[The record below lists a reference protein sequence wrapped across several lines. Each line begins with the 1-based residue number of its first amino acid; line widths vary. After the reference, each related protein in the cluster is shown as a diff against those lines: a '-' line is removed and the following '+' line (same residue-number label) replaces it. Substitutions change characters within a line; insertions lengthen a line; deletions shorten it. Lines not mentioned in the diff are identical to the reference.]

1 MIKVIVS
8 NTINQPHEKVFSY
21 ISNFENNP
29 KWQGGM
35 VEARF
40 TSEGPLGVGST
51 YEQVATFLGKEI
63 LTTFQVVEYE
73 ENRKIKIESIKSTF
87 PITVTRTVE
96 PQDEGTKVTA
106 IVEGDASR
114 VYKIA
119 QPFMKLM
126 VKQSVKSDYKNLK
139 KQLEKA

>member
-8 NTINQPHEKVFSY
+8 NTINQPHDKVFSY

-40 TSEGPLGVGST
+40 TSDGPIGVGST

-63 LTTFQVVEYE
+63 LTTFKVVEYE
-73 ENRKIKIESIKSTF
+73 ENHKIKIESIKSTF
-87 PITVTRTVE
+87 PITVTRVVE
-96 PQDEGTKVTA
+96 PLDGETKVTA
-106 IVEGDASR
+106 IVEGDASN
-114 VYKIA
+114 VFKIA

-126 VKQSVKSDYKNLK
+126 VKQSVKSDYKKLK
-139 KQLEKA
+139 KQLETG

>member
-8 NTINQPHEKVFSY
+8 NTINQPHDKVFSY

-40 TSEGPLGVGST
+40 TSDGPIGVGST

-63 LTTFQVVEYE
+63 LTTFKVVEYE
-73 ENRKIKIESIKSTF
+73 ENHKIKIESIKSTF
-87 PITVTRTVE
+87 PITVTRVVE
-96 PQDEGTKVTA
+96 PHDGATKVTA
-106 IVEGDASR
+106 IVEGDASSTF
-114 VYKIA
+114 KIA

-126 VKQSVKSDYKNLK
+126 VKQSVKSDYKKLK
-139 KQLEKA
+139 KQLETT